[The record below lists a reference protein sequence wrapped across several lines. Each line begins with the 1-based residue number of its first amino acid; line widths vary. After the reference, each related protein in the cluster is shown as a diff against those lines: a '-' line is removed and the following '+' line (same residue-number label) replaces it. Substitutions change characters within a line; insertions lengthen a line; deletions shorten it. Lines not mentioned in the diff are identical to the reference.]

1 MRETASITHE
11 RHTYNYIGH
20 FPAPAFSPSPSP
32 KIRVKSGKFILKF
45 FLFYK
50 KGGNFAIWKLC
61 LIRSRLA
68 PSAFRITRMMG
79 TAAETEYIYKSF
91 NMKKQFMKPEVLQ
104 TMEVLLEEN
113 LLGDSQIT
121 EMESSVDSMGQERK
135 EEAFTA
141 SDNLW
146 YD

>member
-1 MRETASITHE
+1 
-11 RHTYNYIGH
+11 
-20 FPAPAFSPSPSP
+20 
-32 KIRVKSGKFILKF
+32 
-45 FLFYK
+45 
-50 KGGNFAIWKLC
+50 
-61 LIRSRLA
+61 
-68 PSAFRITRMMG
+68 MMG
-79 TAAETEYIYKSF
+79 KTAETEYIYKSF

-121 EMESSVDSMGQERK
+121 EMESSVNSMGQERK

>member
-1 MRETASITHE
+1 MPDSVPHCALRISDNAHDGNGG
-11 RHTYNYIGH
+11 RN
-20 FPAPAFSPSPSP
+20 
-32 KIRVKSGKFILKF
+32 RV
-45 FLFYK
+45 
-50 KGGNFAIWKLC
+50 
-61 LIRSRLA
+61 
-68 PSAFRITRMMG
+68 
-79 TAAETEYIYKSF
+79 YIYKSF

>member
-11 RHTYNYIGH
+11 WHTYNYIGH
-20 FPAPAFSPSPSP
+20 FPAPEFSPSPSP

-50 KGGNFAIWKLC
+50 KGVTLQFEKYAWFGPA
-61 LIRSRLA
+61 
-68 PSAFRITRMMG
+68 
-79 TAAETEYIYKSF
+79 F

-113 LLGDSQIT
+113 LLGDSQIV
-121 EMESSVDSMGQERK
+121 EMGATVDSMGQERK

>member
-1 MRETASITHE
+1 
-11 RHTYNYIGH
+11 
-20 FPAPAFSPSPSP
+20 
-32 KIRVKSGKFILKF
+32 
-45 FLFYK
+45 
-50 KGGNFAIWKLC
+50 
-61 LIRSRLA
+61 
-68 PSAFRITRMMG
+68 
-79 TAAETEYIYKSF
+79 
-91 NMKKQFMKPEVLQ
+91 MKKQFMKPEVLQ